1 MRRDLIKKFD
11 RIDYEIKIKTA
22 TFEAY
27 AKTPIPDVFDDEMV
41 REIYKSR
48 SELLTSLNLL
58 CQTEID
64 ELKREYAALL
74 VLNASKYLSIEY
86 KINDLHEELN
96 KLLENVP
103 EKKILFFARMDCVH
117 DNLISQYNLRSE
129 LFETLVNIVD

>member
-11 RIDYEIKIKTA
+11 RIEYEIKIKAA
-22 TFEAY
+22 TYEAY
-27 AKTPIPDVFDDEMV
+27 AKTPIPDVLDDEMV
-41 REIYKSR
+41 KEIYRSR

-74 VLNASKYLSIEY
+74 VLNSSKYSGIEY

-117 DNLISQYNLRSE
+117 DNLISQYNLRRE
-129 LFETLVNIVD
+129 LFETLVDIVN